1 MFVNSDNGLGSVP
14 TSTIISTGV
23 TSAGTIAGASG
34 GIAAA
39 LAAFGIGAQA
49 VPIVGTIIG
58 GVALAIAALGLGNG
72 CGGTCVEATQIANA
86 SSQALALNLQAAQAQ
101 ATANGGCLTQAEQD
115 TAVQNIQNILASLEQ
130 QCSQIPAPGGTQC
143 IADRKA
149 GGRYDIIA
157 QNVPSIMDIPVC
169 SGTASLFSGSG
180 ISSTDLL
187 IGGLGLAA
195 LLFLL

>member
-1 MFVNSDNGLGSVP
+1 MFVNSRNGMGSVP
-14 TSTIISTGV
+14 TSTIIATGV
-23 TSAGTIAGASG
+23 TSAGTIAGAAG
-34 GIAAA
+34 LLTAI
-39 LAAFGIGAQA
+39 GIGAQF

-58 GVALAIAALGLGNG
+58 GVALAIEALGLGNG

-86 SSQALALNLQAAQAQ
+86 ASQALALNLQAAQAQ
-101 ATANGGCLTQAEQD
+101 AKANGGCLTQAEQD
-115 TAVQNIQNILASLEQ
+115 TAIANIQNIYQSVIQ
-130 QCSQIPAPGGTQC
+130 QCGQIPAPGGTQC

-149 GGRYDIIA
+149 GGKYDIIA

-169 SGTASLFSGSG
+169 SGTASLFFGSG

-187 IGGLGLAA
+187 IGGIGLAA